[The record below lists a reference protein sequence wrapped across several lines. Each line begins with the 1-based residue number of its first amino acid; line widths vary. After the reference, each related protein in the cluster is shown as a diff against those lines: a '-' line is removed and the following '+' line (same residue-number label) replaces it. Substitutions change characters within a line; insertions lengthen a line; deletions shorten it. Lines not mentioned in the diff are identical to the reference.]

1 MIYVE
6 GRGKRC
12 VFVEHLN
19 RIIVVTECKMT
30 KCVLHRINILTAL
43 VKPKTKQKTSRH
55 LFVQMLHTGHMN
67 KEERLI

>member
-43 VKPKTKQKTSRH
+43 VKPKTKK
-55 LFVQMLHTGHMN
+55 N
-67 KEERLI
+67 KSAPVRPDATHRAHE